1 MPGRSGE
8 PKQTG
13 RKEWKRVVAANRSQR
28 IVEKSGN
35 RPMDV
40 MRGQAEDDEKAA
52 DMLRTRE
59 RIHGVPCWLFGSY
72 ATSLFT
78 DFFSFS
84 LP

>member
-1 MPGRSGE
+1 MEKSGRSE
-8 PKQTG
+8 S
-13 RKEWKRVVAANRSQR
+13 VAANRGK
-28 IVEKSGN
+28 EWKSAHGRN
-35 RPMDV
+35 ARS
-40 MRGQAEDDEKAA
+40 GEDDEKAA